1 MNRNPGGSMDLSEFQ
16 ASLDHAEPPTGLHP
30 PLLALWVEARGR
42 GDWDRAH
49 RIVQAENDR
58 DSAWV
63 HAYLHRRE
71 GDAAN
76 ARFWYSRSGRQPASG
91 SLEGE
96 WDFLVDSLL
105 NAPD

>member
-1 MNRNPGGSMDLSEFQ
+1 MDLNGFRE
-16 ASLDHAEPPTGLHP
+16 SLAGTEPPEDLAP
-30 PLLALWVEARGR
+30 PLLALWVEGRGG

-71 GDAAN
+71 GDAGN
-76 ARFWYSRSGRQPASG
+76 ARFWYSRAGRQPASG

-105 NAPD
+105 HAPD